1 MLLNRLVQGQLD
13 LFWVAVQTSI
23 PFLVAGIALG
33 ALARDKPPQ
42 PPGLDQRVPAKR
54 RCRDGQ
60 GMKIVQI
67 APDIGPGS
75 GVAGVAYALEQEW
88 LADGLEVSRFTMS
101 DAHGDW
107 IPTGVGGLRGRLAH
121 VLRVVWFSSVGTV
134 AARRHLARQPDAV
147 SVCHNDALA
156 GDVYVNHGILEEAM
170 RARGHYVLRM
180 VRNPLHVVT
189 WVRDRWRYGAH
200 GPHRLVVNLS
210 SQDDTAL
217 HRSAPAPEL
226 RRRPSSA
233 TASTSTASPPL
244 RPTSAA
250 AHAAELGL
258 TDDDVVLAFVGH
270 EFDRKGLRHLVA
282 ALTGL
287 PDVVRVVVVGGD
299 ADMVRAAEEHAAGV
313 GVSGRVHFVGRV
325 PDPRPAL
332 AAADLFALPSAY
344 EAYPLVVLEALACGL
359 PVIVTPTGGTT
370 DVVVNGTNGWVVEAT
385 DVAITAAV
393 RAYLEAD
400 RSAMRAQARETA
412 ERLTWDA
419 VAERYLGE
427 LSRLRSLVP
436 ARG

>member
-1 MLLNRLVQGQLD
+1 
-13 LFWVAVQTSI
+13 
-23 PFLVAGIALG
+23 
-33 ALARDKPPQ
+33 
-42 PPGLDQRVPAKR
+42 
-54 RCRDGQ
+54 
-60 GMKIVQI
+60 MKIVQI

-101 DAHGDW
+101 DAHGAW
-107 IPTGVGGLRGRLAH
+107 IPTGLGGLRGHLAH
-121 VLRVVWFSSVGTV
+121 ALRVVWFSSVGTV
-134 AARRHLARQPDAV
+134 AARRHLARQPDVV

-170 RARGHYVLRM
+170 RARGNYMLRM
-180 VRNPLHVVT
+180 VRNPLHLVT

-217 HRSAPAPEL
+217 HRRHPRLSAETTVIGNGVDIDRFTP
-226 RRRPSSA
+226 
-233 TASTSTASPPL
+233 ASPDE
-244 RPTSAA
+244 RSRAR
-250 AHAAELGL
+250 AELGL
-258 TDDDVVLAFVGH
+258 ADDDVVIAFVGH

-287 PDVVRVVVVGGD
+287 PDLVRVVVVGGD
-299 ADMVRAAEEHAAGV
+299 ADMVRAAEGHAAGV
-313 GVSGRVHFVGRV
+313 GVSGRLHFVGRV
-325 PDPRPAL
+325 PDPRSAL

-344 EAYPLVVLEALACGL
+344 EAYPLVVLEALASGL

-370 DVVVNGTNGWVVEAT
+370 DVVVNGTNGWVVEANS
-385 DVAITAAV
+385 AAV
-393 RAYLEAD
+393 TEAVLAYLGAD
-400 RSAMRAQARETA
+400 RAAMRARARETA

-427 LSRLRSLVP
+427 LSRLRSVVP
-436 ARG
+436 AHG

>member
-1 MLLNRLVQGQLD
+1 M
-13 LFWVAVQTSI
+13 
-23 PFLVAGIALG
+23 
-33 ALARDKPPQ
+33 
-42 PPGLDQRVPAKR
+42 
-54 RCRDGQ
+54 
-60 GMKIVQI
+60 
-67 APDIGPGS
+67 
-75 GVAGVAYALEQEW
+75 
-88 LADGLEVSRFTMS
+88 
-101 DAHGDW
+101 
-107 IPTGVGGLRGRLAH
+107 
-121 VLRVVWFSSVGTV
+121 LRVVWFSSVGTV

-217 HRSAPAPEL
+217 HRRHPRLSAETTVIGNGVDIERFTPA
-226 RRRPSSA
+226 SSDERSRA
-233 TASTSTASPPL
+233 
-244 RPTSAA
+244 R
-250 AHAAELGL
+250 AELGL
-258 TDDDVVLAFVGH
+258 ADDDVVLAFVGH

-344 EAYPLVVLEALACGL
+344 EAYPLVVLEALASGL
-359 PVIVTPTGGTT
+359 PGHRDAYRRHDRRRGER
-370 DVVVNGTNGWVVEAT
+370 NERMGRRGRR
-385 DVAITAAV
+385 AAV
-393 RAYLEAD
+393 TEAVLAYLGAD

-427 LSRLRSLVP
+427 LSRLRSVVP
-436 ARG
+436 AHG